1 MKDEKGSK
9 WSIKLCETI
18 QRSFDVTHIS
28 TMLKFQYK
36 IFTVFPQTPINV
48 KEVHSCFSQLRFLF
62 QEDSTQKIS
71 KKLLS
76 GSFIIYLPFI
86 FNIFLHKASLFP
98 NQVVKIRRIRHS
110 QKSSGSLGD
119 NTPFAAKVSKGRELN
134 G

>member
-1 MKDEKGSK
+1 MKHFNFFLESFFFSKYFEKCSHSKSEMKDEKGSK

-62 QEDSTQKIS
+62 QEHSTQ
-71 KKLLS
+71 
-76 GSFIIYLPFI
+76 
-86 FNIFLHKASLFP
+86 
-98 NQVVKIRRIRHS
+98 
-110 QKSSGSLGD
+110 
-119 NTPFAAKVSKGRELN
+119 
-134 G
+134 